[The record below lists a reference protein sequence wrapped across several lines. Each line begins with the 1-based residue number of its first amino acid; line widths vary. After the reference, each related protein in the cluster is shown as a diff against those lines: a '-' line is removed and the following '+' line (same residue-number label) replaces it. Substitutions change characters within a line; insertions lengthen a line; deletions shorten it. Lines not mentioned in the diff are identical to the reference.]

1 MIRLL
6 FTEGEIGGTL
16 RMSFVLYRLGDL
28 EGSLQAAPESAV
40 CHMYLGSALYN
51 TSEFAGAKKEYE
63 IAIRLD
69 PSEPM
74 GYRNL
79 GRAEQAL
86 GEDELAKKQYRLAD
100 DLHGLKPG
108 CRPTLLKAVVQ

>member
-1 MIRLL
+1 VIRLL

-51 TSEFAGAKKEYE
+51 TSEFAGA
-63 IAIRLD
+63 RD
-69 PSEPM
+69 RHSV
-74 GYRNL
+74 GSV
-79 GRAEQAL
+79 G
-86 GEDELAKKQYRLAD
+86 AD
-100 DLHGLKPG
+100 GLSKLRQG
-108 CRPTLLKAVVQ
+108 